1 MAGTADKVFLRAFK
15 WFKAAITH
23 LESEIPLPALRTPLG
38 DALRTRLGL
47 ELDKSEAAI
56 DPGAFAATRAAA
68 ESLALAT
75 LVTGET
81 LAALKTLGEVIADL
95 QAGNADLGDLVKVV
109 RQIDRILGADPG
121 KPPSA
126 YSIAK
131 LLLIVSGDADEPDNK
146 PPARRLVYLL
156 KGEDPA
162 GNALSDA
169 SVAEP
174 QAIIGLALMAVG
186 TVIDRAFGSDDADAG
201 MPKSAPRAVANI
213 PLPAEQV
220 TKEFEL
226 AKSGDASKK
235 LMLQLGYD
243 GVANPQKVYARLRST
258 LQSEQGVG
266 EQFVMAVTASDEVV
280 LGFELPALD
289 PLPASLPKPQFSGN
303 VEVGLRFGRKS
314 SAQPLLLGP
323 ADGTHFSI
331 GELGGSIVLKNLA
344 PRLEFDLKD
353 SKLRLKI
360 GDDPFL
366 GAVIG
371 DEIEVALT
379 FGLVADT
386 AGGLRLKD
394 GTGLKATIPLEA
406 IPNSPVQIPFLT
418 FELKKA
424 DGLNR
429 IEVELSGSFQVQIGP
444 FQGAIDRLGTRL
456 DLRNLLGGVA
466 EAGWG
471 LKPPS
476 GAGLAIDAGIV
487 KGGGFLLFDPDRGEY
502 GGILDIRLMQIG
514 VKAIGLIGTK
524 NPQGWSLLL
533 IIAANLPP
541 IQLGF
546 GFTLTGLGGL
556 IGVQHTIDKDAL
568 SSGLATGSLDSFL
581 FPQNPIANAPQLFN
595 QLRVIF
601 PFKAGGFI
609 IGPMLELGW
618 GTPSLVIARVGLLIE
633 PSQIVFVGQVIVQL
647 PPLVDKSLAILR
659 LQVDFA
665 GGVVFDPL
673 QIWFDGVL
681 RDSRVLFISLHGQ
694 FAFRAIFGDKPSFL
708 ISAGGF
714 HPRFTDI
721 PPGIPAPFQRV
732 GCEFSIG
739 IVGVNFDGYF
749 AVTSATVQGGSAL
762 RVWGDVG
769 IASFEGGFEF
779 NAIVYLVPKFRFE
792 TDIHVFAGVEVFGID
807 FASVDIYGLLA
818 GPGRWH
824 IIGRAEIHTPWP
836 LPDFSFHVDEEWGG
850 DRETIVRKIALIDAL
865 RPELENPVNWSAQ
878 LAQGG
883 DAFASFA
890 KLPPPA
896 ADQKAPLIAHPNA
909 VLQFVQKRLPLAKK
923 LDKVGSDSIEGEREI
938 AIDTLLFG
946 AIEKAPDK
954 ILTDNFPAA
963 QFLKMSQ
970 DDLLGKPSFDRFTS
984 GLESGQRDYQFGAAV
999 AEVFDYEEVNLSI
1012 DKSGVGVIALPGL
1025 TLSQHRSWALELGAA
1040 GRAPQRRKQM
1050 LKPEE
1055 EVKLAVNPP
1064 PLATLDT
1071 ALGTMTATA
1080 LTGMAASSFFHAE
1093 DVAAGAQV
1101 VEQFEAAF

>member
-1 MAGTADKVFLRAFK
+1 VF
-15 WFKAAITH
+15 
-23 LESEIPLPALRTPLG
+23 
-38 DALRTRLGL
+38 
-47 ELDKSEAAI
+47 
-56 DPGAFAATRAAA
+56 
-68 ESLALAT
+68 
-75 LVTGET
+75 
-81 LAALKTLGEVIADL
+81 
-95 QAGNADLGDLVKVV
+95 
-109 RQIDRILGADPG
+109 
-121 KPPSA
+121 
-126 YSIAK
+126 
-131 LLLIVSGDADEPDNK
+131 
-146 PPARRLVYLL
+146 
-156 KGEDPA
+156 
-162 GNALSDA
+162 
-169 SVAEP
+169 
-174 QAIIGLALMAVG
+174 
-186 TVIDRAFGSDDADAG
+186 
-201 MPKSAPRAVANI
+201 
-213 PLPAEQV
+213 
-220 TKEFEL
+220 
-226 AKSGDASKK
+226 
-235 LMLQLGYD
+235 
-243 GVANPQKVYARLRST
+243 ARLRSS
-258 LQSEQGVG
+258 LFVEEALGD
-266 EQFVMAVTASDEVV
+266 QFAMGLTASDEVV
-280 LGFELPALD
+280 LGFELPPLT
-289 PLPASLPKPQFSGN
+289 PLPASLPKPSFSGN
-303 VEVGLRFGRKS
+303 VEFGLKFGRKS
-314 SAQPLLLGP
+314 SAHPLLLGP
-323 ADGTHFSI
+323 ADGTRFAI
-331 GELGGSIVLKNLA
+331 GDLGGSIVLKNLE

-353 SKLRLKI
+353 SKLLLKI

-379 FGLVADT
+379 FGLIADT

-394 GTGLKATIPLEA
+394 GTGLKATIPLQA

-424 DGLNR
+424 DGLNK

-444 FQGAIDRLGTRL
+444 FQGSIDRLGTKL
-456 DLRNLLGGVA
+456 NLQNLLNGA
-466 EAGWG
+466 ASANWG

-476 GAGLAIDAGIV
+476 GAGLAIDAGV
-487 KGGGFLLFDPDRGEY
+487 LKGGGFLLFDPDRGEY
-502 GGILDIRLMQIG
+502 GGILDIKLMQIG
-514 VKAIGLIGTK
+514 VKAIGLLGTK

-581 FPQNPIANAPQLFN
+581 FPQNPVANAPQLFN

-601 PFKAGGFI
+601 PFKAGGFV

-618 GTPSLVIARVGLLIE
+618 GTPSLVTARVGLLIE
-633 PSQIVFVGQVIVQL
+633 PSQFVFVGQVIVQL

-694 FAFRAIFGDKPSFL
+694 FAFRAIFGDRPSFL

-749 AVTSATVQGGSAL
+749 AVTSASVQGGSAL

-779 NAIVYLVPKFRFE
+779 NAIVYLVPSFRFE

-836 LPDFSFHVDEEWGG
+836 LPDFSFHVDEAWGD

-878 LAQGG
+878 LAQAG

-890 KLPPPA
+890 KLPPPP

-909 VLQFVQKRLPLAKK
+909 LLQFVQKRLPLAKK
-923 LDKVGSDSIEGEREI
+923 LDKVGSDSIDGEREI
-938 AIDTLLFG
+938 AVDKLLFG
-946 AIEKAPDK
+946 AVEKAPDK
-954 ILTDNFPAA
+954 TLTDSFPAA
-963 QFLKMSQ
+963 QFLQMKA
-970 DDLLGKPSFDRFTS
+970 DDLLGKPSFDRFS
-984 GLESGQRDYQFGAAV
+984 AGFESGQRDYQFGSAV
-999 AEVFDYEEVNLSI
+999 AELFDYEEVNLSI
-1012 DKSGVGVIALPGL
+1012 EKSGSGVLALPGL
-1025 TLSQHRSWALELGAA
+1025 SLSQHRRWALDLGAA
-1040 GRAPQRRKQM
+1040 GRSPLRRKQM
-1050 LKPEE
+1050 LKPGD
-1055 EVKLAVNPP
+1055 EVKLSVNPP
-1064 PLATLDT
+1064 ALATLDT
-1071 ALGTMTATA
+1071 ALGTMSATT
-1080 LTGMAASSFFHAE
+1080 LGGLAASSFFHAE
-1093 DVAAGAQV
+1093 DAAAGAQV
-1101 VEQFEAAF
+1101 VEQFETAF

>member
-1 MAGTADKVFLRAFK
+1 MAGTSDKVFLRAFK
-15 WFKAAITH
+15 WFKAAVTY
-23 LESEIPLPALRTPLG
+23 LESEIPLAALRTPLG
-38 DALRTRLGL
+38 DALRTRFGL
-47 ELDKSEAAI
+47 ELDKSDAAI
-56 DPGAFAATRAAA
+56 DPSAFAATRAAA

-95 QAGNADLGDLVKVV
+95 QAGNANLDDLVKVV

-146 PPARRLVYLL
+146 PPARRLVYIL
-156 KGEDPA
+156 KGQNPA
-162 GNALSDA
+162 GNAIPDNA
-169 SVAEP
+169 VAEP
-174 QAIIGLALMAVG
+174 QAIIALAIMAVG
-186 TVIDRAFGSDDADAG
+186 TVIDRAFGSDSADAG
-201 MPKSAPRAVANI
+201 IPKSRAAPVI
-213 PLPAEQV
+213 PLPADKV

-226 AKSGDASKK
+226 AKSADASKK
-235 LMLQLGYD
+235 LVLQLGYD
-243 GVANPQKVYARLRST
+243 GAVNPQKVFARLRSS
-258 LQSEQGVG
+258 LLVEEALG
-266 EQFVMAVTASDEVV
+266 EQFGMGITASDEVV
-280 LGFELPALD
+280 LGFELPPLN
-289 PLPASLPKPQFSGN
+289 PLPASLPKPSFSGN
-303 VEVGLRFGRKS
+303 VEFGLKFGRKN

-323 ADGTHFSI
+323 ADGTHFAI
-331 GELGGSIVLKNLA
+331 GELAGAIVLKNLE

-353 SKLRLKI
+353 SKLVLKI

-366 GAVIG
+366 GAILG
-371 DEIEVALT
+371 DQIEVALT
-379 FGLVADT
+379 FGLIADT
-386 AGGLRLKD
+386 GGGLRLKD

-424 DGLNR
+424 DGLNK

-444 FQGAIDRLGTRL
+444 FQGSIDRLGTKL
-456 DLRNLLGGVA
+456 NLQNLLNGVA
-466 EAGWG
+466 DANWA

-476 GAGLAIDAGIV
+476 GAGLAIDAGV
-487 KGGGFLLFDPDRGEY
+487 LKGGGFLLFDPDRGEY
-502 GGILDIRLMQIG
+502 GGILDIKLMQIG
-514 VKAIGLIGTK
+514 VKAIGLLGTK

-581 FPQNPIANAPQLFN
+581 FPQNPVANAPQLFN

-601 PFKAGGFI
+601 PFRAGGFI

-836 LPDFSFHVDEEWGG
+836 LPDFSFHVDEEWGD

-865 RPELENPVNWSAQ
+865 RPELENAVNWSAQ
-878 LAQGG
+878 LAQAG

-890 KLPPPA
+890 KLPPPGA
-896 ADQKAPLIAHPNA
+896 NQSPPLIAHPNA

-923 LDKVGSDSIEGEREI
+923 LDKLGSDSIEGEREI
-938 AIDTLLFG
+938 AVDTLLFG
-946 AIEKAPDK
+946 AVEKAPDK
-954 ILTDNFPAA
+954 TLTDNFPAA

-970 DDLLGKPSFDRFTS
+970 DELLGKPSFDRFTS
-984 GLESGQRDYQFGAAV
+984 GFEAGQRDYLFGAAV

-1012 DKSGVGVIALPGL
+1012 EKSGGLLALPGL
-1025 TLSQHRSWALELGAA
+1025 TLSQHRSWALEMGAA
-1040 GRAPQRRKQM
+1040 GRSPLRRKRM
-1050 LKPEE
+1050 LKPED
-1055 EVKLAVNPP
+1055 EVRLSVNPP
-1064 PLATLDT
+1064 PLAALDVAGGT
-1071 ALGTMTATA
+1071 MAAAALGGLAAT
-1080 LTGMAASSFFHAE
+1080 SFFHAE
-1093 DVAAGAQV
+1093 DIASGAGMQV
-1101 VEQFEAAF
+1101 VEQFEAVF